1 MILRIYQYFC
11 GLFHEKC
18 QQNNLYI
25 FSNYV
30 INNHVNGYVQFICTN
45 PIEIS
50 LSILLKLIKL
60 VVKTR
65 YFAEFFLLYTFQ
77 RWASKWGIRTS
88 LLLSS
93 LLFGVGHAN
102 VLGATVVGLVFGI
115 LYIKRDR
122 YLYLLPAVRGF
133 PPLSEPVGE
142 NYMQLA
148 LSGQL
153 R

>member
-18 QQNNLYI
+18 QQNNLYV

-60 VVKTR
+60 IVQTR
-65 YFAEFFLLYTFQ
+65 YFAEFFF
-77 RWASKWGIRTS
+77 
-88 LLLSS
+88 
-93 LLFGVGHAN
+93 VM
-102 VLGATVVGLVFGI
+102 
-115 LYIKRDR
+115 YISA
-122 YLYLLPAVRGF
+122 LLPRKDIAIPYCLNRG
-133 PPLSEPVGE
+133 
-142 NYMQLA
+142 
-148 LSGQL
+148 
-153 R
+153 